1 MGRPIMALPKAS
13 FKTAACVAV
22 LVLSGQM
29 ILFLKGRNGASQ
41 LPLSVKSSEQSSG
54 FAGPEAASKNKK
66 SSSNKKPLYLE
77 VQFRDGELHVI
88 EPRVYRSWPAEE
100 PLPCYD
106 EAMTAQ
112 KRQPKVNNYFR
123 ERENYRRG
131 FLYMRPPKCA
141 STTVGGVNMRIAR
154 NEWTRRMERQQ
165 KPQQQ
170 QHPPPHDANLN
181 EEEGEDG
188 STGAMEAL
196 RRGPRS
202 GGQYASQT
210 HPPMCD
216 LSFSHGGRKKGR
228 RFVGR
233 VRDESYLWTVI
244 REPTAR
250 HVSFFWFWG
259 VSANHKNTTD
269 DAFQEFLW
277 QQPPDYYFT
286 FLSPRFNTTKWR
298 IAETAEAATPSST
311 GRRPQNSTMTYRD
324 QLDEVSYLMTEYD
337 FIGITE
343 RLDESL
349 VVLGMLLRLPMSDL
363 LYYSA
368 KASDN
373 FYIDPETKNRCIV
386 LQPSVVSPGM
396 EDFFRGAAWKHR
408 IYSDAVLYRA
418 AQRSLDLTIDA
429 LGRDEVLARVEQ
441 LQSAQRLVV
450 ERCRGK
456 VKMECEVEGYPPNR
470 EFDCFHHDMGCGMS
484 CLDHVATELKLW

>member
-1 MGRPIMALPKAS
+1 MVLPKAS
-13 FKTAACVAV
+13 FKTAATLAV
-22 LVLSGQM
+22 LVLCGQM
-29 ILFLKGRNGASQ
+29 IVFLKGRNGTSPLHLSEASYDRS
-41 LPLSVKSSEQSSG
+41 PGVH
-54 FAGPEAASKNKK
+54 GPEDPTNNNNKK
-66 SSSNKKPLYLE
+66 SSSSRKPLYME
-77 VQFRDGELHVI
+77 TQFRDDELHVI
-88 EPRVYRSWPAEE
+88 EPRVYRGWPDDE

-112 KRQPKVNNYFR
+112 RRQHKPNNYFR

-141 STTVGGVNMRIAR
+141 STTVGGVNMRIAK

-165 KPQQQ
+165 QQQ
-170 QHPPPHDANLN
+170 PQR
-181 EEEGEDG
+181 EEDVDEGE
-188 STGAMEAL
+188 STDATEAL
-196 RRGPRS
+196 KRGPRDS
-202 GGQYASQT
+202 PYASQA

-216 LSFSHGGRKKGR
+216 LSFSHGGKKKGR
-228 RFVGR
+228 RFQGR

-277 QQPPDYYFT
+277 LQPPDYYFT
-286 FLSPRFNTTKWR
+286 FLSPRFNITQWR
-298 IAETAEAATPSST
+298 ITEMPSKDAASSSST
-311 GRRPQNSTMTYRD
+311 ATRRPQNSTMTYRD
-324 QLDEVSYLMTEYD
+324 QLDEVSYLMNEYD

-349 VVLGMLLRLPMSDL
+349 VVLGMLLRLPLSDL

-396 EDFFRGAAWKHR
+396 EEFFQGDAWKHR
-408 IYSDAVLYRA
+408 VYSDALLYRA
-418 AQRSLDLTIDA
+418 AQRSLDRTIDS
-429 LGRDEVLARVEQ
+429 LGRDKVRERVEQ
-441 LQSAQRLVV
+441 LRSAQKLVL

-456 VKMECEVEGYPPNR
+456 VRMECEVEGDPPHR
-470 EFDCFHHDMGCGMS
+470 EFDCLHHDMGCGMS
-484 CLDHVATELKLW
+484 CLDQVATELRLW